1 MPRRRVLMSGGSDRF
16 FTFRIIPRLVLHLIG
31 WVLLCRLLQDA
42 LPVFWVWGAFPF
54 AAALGYLA
62 YRTGLRPL
70 FAIGGILL
78 VPWILRL
85 GAAAVSSL
93 VFFDNGWF
101 LTAPYLYFT
110 ALSLYLVKR
119 RPNWGFIEIFLLTG
133 FSILMPRGETFWSQG
148 LSGPVIDSLNLF
160 LTILIVLITML
171 SLASVRRDSE
181 IRISGTS
188 SKQMGFSF
196 GRMVHALVFSGLIL
210 LLFLAGNR
218 VRRDESIQSGGGLL
232 ASDMFRFDFNDV
244 LSLEPEI
251 SLNAELTML
260 YREDGP
266 SILRYLRRYTLSG
279 WNEEKG
285 FFRDGENESLLDVTP
300 IPASLPGSP
309 RSWPGGGFL
318 SRTGIRQ
325 EYYLVAL
332 DPESF
337 FALNEPVAVEPW
349 TIWDDAS
356 FTRAYAVESM
366 VSFAGPWEL
375 IDSGR
380 QPLPRET
387 REYYLKG
394 GDNPYF
400 VSLAEKITRDYND
413 PWGKAL
419 AIERWFHDN
428 YYYSLNP
435 GMAPDGNQ
443 LNWFLEESRKG
454 YCSYFAFAM
463 TRICRAAGIPS
474 RVAVGFLTDPDTST
488 LGFVPVR
495 SDQAHAWVEV
505 WFDEYGW
512 ITFNPTSDVMAP
524 GEEYPLQFISS
535 DEWLPLIEE
544 VLTRSGEVS
553 VSMEDDEDTSED
565 GSWWKRA
572 FTLVRRR
579 PLLPW
584 TIGGLF
590 LFILYLPRRII
601 PGLFRMVFLLSSQP
615 RRRVQGRW
623 SLFAGCLSRGGYRP
637 LKGETPLD
645 WAIRVEAAG
654 VSGFTSWTKLYLKA
668 EYSPRFN
675 LEDEEAGIEKYREV
689 LKSWRKAG
697 YAGHLRSF
705 INPGWNGGFPW

>member
-1 MPRRRVLMSGGSDRF
+1 
-16 FTFRIIPRLVLHLIG
+16 
-31 WVLLCRLLQDA
+31 
-42 LPVFWVWGAFPF
+42 VFWVWAAFPL

-62 YRTGLRPL
+62 YRSGLKSY
-70 FAIGGILL
+70 FAIVGILL
-78 VPWILRL
+78 IPWILRL
-85 GAAAVSSL
+85 GTGAVSSL

-101 LTAPYLYFT
+101 LSAPYLYFT

-119 RPNWGFIEIFLLTG
+119 RPNLGFIEIFLLTG
-133 FSILMPRGETFWSQG
+133 FSILIPRGDTFWPQG
-148 LSGPVIDSLNLF
+148 LSGPEIDSLNLL
-160 LTILIVLITML
+160 LTILIVLVTML

-188 SKQMGFSF
+188 VKRMGFSF
-196 GRMVHALVFSGLIL
+196 GRMVYALVFSGLIL

-218 VRRDESIQSGGGLL
+218 VRREESIQSGGGLL

-266 SILRYLRRYTLSG
+266 ATVRYLRRYTLSG

-285 FFRDGENESLLDVTP
+285 FFRDGDSP
-300 IPASLPGSP
+300 IPAKLPGSP
-309 RSWPGGGFL
+309 RSWPGGDYL
-318 SRTGIRQ
+318 SRTNIRQ

-356 FTRAYAVESM
+356 FTRAYAAESM
-366 VSFAGPWEL
+366 VSVAGPWEL
-375 IDSGR
+375 IDSGL
-380 QPLPRET
+380 QPLLREK

-400 VSLAEKITRDYND
+400 ADLAEEITREYND
-413 PWGKAL
+413 PWGKAS

-474 RVAVGFLTDPDTST
+474 QVAVGFLTDPDTST

-512 ITFNPTSDVMAP
+512 ITFDPTSNVMAP
-524 GEEYPLQFISS
+524 GEEYPLQFISP
-535 DEWLPLIEE
+535 DDWLPLIEE

-553 VSMEDDEDTSED
+553 VSLEDDEDSVDE
-565 GSWWKRA
+565 GSWWRRA
-572 FTLVRRR
+572 VTLASRR

-584 TIGGLF
+584 AVVGLIV
-590 LFILYLPRRII
+590 FILYLPRRII
-601 PGLFRMVFLLSSQP
+601 PGLFRMGLVLSSQP
-615 RRRVQGRW
+615 RRRVKGRW
-623 SLFAGCLSRGGYRP
+623 SLFARQLSRGGYRL
-637 LKGETPLD
+637 LKGETALE
-645 WAIRVEAAG
+645 WAFRVEAAG
-654 VSGFTSWTKLYLKA
+654 ISGFTSWTKLYMKA

-675 LEDEEAGIEKYREV
+675 LEDEESSIQMRREV

-697 YAGHLRSF
+697 YAGHLRSI
-705 INPGWNGGFPW
+705 INPGWKGGFPW